1 MSGDSNGKKPDGKG
15 RAKIPSVLLALTGIA
30 VVAIQTYVFISF
42 DQFKDS
48 YGPFTLYNG
57 VAIAS
62 GAVSCLTGFIGFC
75 CTSSKRS
82 SSGFCFSALVGV
94 LAAICS
100 AGSAALTA
108 IESSKIHSDDID
120 HPCALSAANDQT
132 INCQLWFDLEVAV
145 AALSVLSFILSVT
158 LCIVIMAGSSKS
170 KKKMQRSNVE
180 RPVEMVREMEH
191 IPAAQPVVVIMPVI
205 VEEVYKEMEVVE
217 PEPEEPEESEESE
230 PETNT
235 IAGRQPYIEQLRM
248 LSREELERRLG
259 EHMQHQFLEE
269 LRTELNRRNLIPI
282 NGRSG
287 SSSSSSVRS
296 ASKVPVAPRPD
307 YYQEETL

>member
-1 MSGDSNGKKPDGKG
+1 M
-15 RAKIPSVLLALTGIA
+15 
-30 VVAIQTYVFISF
+30 
-42 DQFKDS
+42 
-48 YGPFTLYNG
+48 
-57 VAIAS
+57 
-62 GAVSCLTGFIGFC
+62 
-75 CTSSKRS
+75 
-82 SSGFCFSALVGV
+82 
-94 LAAICS
+94 
-100 AGSAALTA
+100 
-108 IESSKIHSDDID
+108 DI
-120 HPCALSAANDQT
+120 LFQKET
-132 INCQLWFDLEVAV
+132 
-145 AALSVLSFILSVT
+145 
-158 LCIVIMAGSSKS
+158 
-170 KKKMQRSNVE
+170 QRSNVE

-191 IPAAQPVVVIMPVI
+191 IPAAQPVVVMPVI

-217 PEPEEPEESEESE
+217 PEPEESEESQE
-230 PETNT
+230 SETNT

-287 SSSSSSVRS
+287 SSSS